1 MQVYNNCITS
11 LINKKFMDN
20 FTKTLIVLLIIGFI
34 VGAFHNSINGYNIP
48 I

>member
-1 MQVYNNCITS
+1 MYTYQ

-20 FTKTLIVLLIIGFI
+20 FTKTLLALIVLGFL
-34 VGAFHNSINGYNIP
+34 VGAFHNFINGYNIP